1 MQTYKTES
9 INAAI
14 CWVGQCKGLSET
26 SRSNLVTVLNSA
38 QFRAALH
45 QSDGSQI
52 VIEYQQ
58 DPASDRLPRRV
69 LLEMEGLR
77 GKVAITSDRGAWIL
91 SCTGVIR

>member
-14 CWVGQCKGLSET
+14 RWVGQCKGLSET

-45 QSDGSQI
+45 RRDGSQI

-58 DPASDRLPRRV
+58 DLASDRLPRRV
-69 LLEMEGLR
+69 LLEAEGLCSR
-77 GKVAITSDRGAWIL
+77 VAITGDRGAWIL
-91 SCTGVIR
+91 SSTGVIR